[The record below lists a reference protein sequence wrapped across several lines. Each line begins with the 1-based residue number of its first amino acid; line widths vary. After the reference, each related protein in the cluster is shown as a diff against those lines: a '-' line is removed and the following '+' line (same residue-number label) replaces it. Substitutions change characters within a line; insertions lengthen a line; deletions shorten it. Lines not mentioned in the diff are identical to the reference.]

1 MTRHYCALPGT
12 VIAKRVLS
20 AVALL
25 VLGVVLAGT
34 PDRTASAETPSVVGI
49 RVGDHGATT
58 RIVLDLT
65 AAPTFRIEAAPDGR
79 SVGVVLP
86 HVLWSVPSNRLP
98 SALGPITAY
107 AVEQGGAA
115 GDTRLTLS
123 MNRPVRVID
132 ARPLKP
138 DREYRTHRIVVDIAP
153 LPASATAA
161 PAPTGVPASDGAPA
175 QSGAAAKPPAP
186 SHGEQELDQ
195 GIQAIAGTKGKP
207 DFASAFRWFQKAAA
221 LGNASAAY
229 NIGELY
235 QSGKGVTQDY
245 VAAASWYDKASQ
257 ANFPPAQLRL
267 GILLYDGIGV
277 AQDRTRALDLLEK
290 AAAQDFAPAQFHLG
304 ILLYDGVG
312 IPPDRARAIELLNM
326 AAAHDYARAKEAL
339 AKIEGHP

>member
-1 MTRHYCALPGT
+1 MTRPYSTLPDIR
-12 VIAKRVLS
+12 IAKRVLS
-20 AVALL
+20 AVVFL

-34 PDRTASAETPSVVGI
+34 PQAAASAEAPSVVSI

-58 RIVLDLT
+58 RIVVDLT
-65 AAPTFRIEAAPDGR
+65 AAPTFRIESASDRR
-79 SVGVVLP
+79 SVTVVLSN
-86 HVLWSVPSNRLP
+86 VTWSVPNNRLP
-98 SALGPITAY
+98 SALGPISRFT
-107 AVEQGGAA
+107 VEPGGVA
-115 GDTRLTLS
+115 GETRFVLS
-123 MNRPVRVID
+123 VNRPVGVV
-132 ARPLKP
+132 ASSSLEP
-138 DREYRTHRIVVDIAP
+138 DRDYRTHRIVVDIAP
-153 LPASATAA
+153 LPADTAESPA
-161 PAPTGVPASDGAPA
+161 PAGALASNGSPTPKDAT
-175 QSGAAAKPPAP
+175 AKPPTP

-195 GIQAIAGTKGKP
+195 GIQAIAGIKGKA
-207 DFASAFRWFQKAAA
+207 DFASAFRWFQKASS
-221 LGNASAAY
+221 LGNVSAAY

-312 IPPDRARAIELLNM
+312 IPPDRARAVELLTM

-339 AKIEGHP
+339 AKINERP